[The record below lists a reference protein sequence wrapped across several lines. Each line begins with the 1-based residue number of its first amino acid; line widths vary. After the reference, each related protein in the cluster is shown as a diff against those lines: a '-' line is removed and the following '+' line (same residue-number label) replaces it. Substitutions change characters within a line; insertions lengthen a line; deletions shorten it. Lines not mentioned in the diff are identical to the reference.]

1 MWPQIIGSV
10 LGGIGSYQAQRK
22 LGEAQDSMREAG
34 DKAYAAGTYK
44 PYGVTTG
51 LGSTTFDGQ
60 NTAFALDP
68 RYQQQQNKMLGLGN
82 QAFDAAGGD
91 YNQLRD
97 QLYNER
103 RALGAG
109 SRQAEAQQ
117 LGGSMFGSGV
127 TGLRMSDQSQGFA
140 GEGTSNPYANMFM
153 NNFAQ
158 QESQDRFNAGQEA
171 QQQRQRDIDIGT
183 NMLGQAQV
191 LDQAGMG
198 QMELGG
204 MLGNYRSSANNQ
216 AGNNYINAYS
226 DAADYTARRGQS
238 IAGGLQGMGSKMGSW
253 GSGGGGGA
261 FSNPMA
267 RMSNY
272 NNFSNPNYYTP
283 QEQGTAFTKYGNTA
297 SFFNPK
303 YSDVGG
309 YY

>member
-117 LGGSMFGSGV
+117 LGGSMFGSGT
-127 TGLRMSDQSQGFA
+127 TGLQMSDQSQGFA

-171 QQQRQRDIDIGT
+171 QQQRLRDLEVGS
-183 NMLGQAQV
+183 NMLSYSQG

-204 MLGNYRSSANNQ
+204 MLGNYRSNANNQ
-216 AGNNYINAYS
+216 AGSNYINAYS

-238 IAGGLQGMGSKMGSW
+238 MAGSLQSMGSKI
-253 GSGGGGGA
+253 GGWKPTPPSRAYSSPALRFGGQDQTGA
-261 FSNPMA
+261 YHPWRN
-267 RMSNY
+267 R
-272 NNFSNPNYYTP
+272 
-283 QEQGTAFTKYGNTA
+283 
-297 SFFNPK
+297 
-303 YSDVGG
+303 
-309 YY
+309 